1 MDHLDTAQEVL
12 DSMLGYLGFATSV
25 EVDRESGVVNIATT
39 SDAKLLIGHRGDRLE
54 EIEYLANRVVQDRLP
69 DAPRFKIDIDS
80 YRAARDYRMIEEAE
94 AAAARVI
101 AGGVALRL
109 SPMNSYQRR
118 LVHNH
123 FKDHPDVTTWSPKDS
138 ARLKRITIKPKGDGS
153 DKSPIQ
159 A

>member
-1 MDHLDTAQEVL
+1 MF
-12 DSMLGYLGFATSV
+12 G
-25 EVDRESGVVNIATT
+25 
-39 SDAKLLIGHRGDRLE
+39 LIGSGRTE
-54 EIEYLANRVVQDRLP
+54 T
-69 DAPRFKIDIDS
+69 
-80 YRAARDYRMIEEAE
+80 
-94 AAAARVI
+94 ARVI
-101 AGGVALRL
+101 AGGAALRL